1 MKVWKATPSSTTKS
15 TSMHMHL
22 LMKEVEEK
30 DDLFV
35 FLPSAIL
42 LFTTI

>member
-1 MKVWKATPSSTTKS
+1 MKVWKATPSSATKIYKQHAS
-15 TSMHMHL
+15 
-22 LMKEVEEK
+22 MKEVEEK

-35 FLPSAIL
+35 FLPSVIL